1 MLHMNQ
7 PLAGS
12 TPDHRPRPHP
22 TRGVSTRSL
31 GPGRRRIGTVG
42 RVGRTTDT
50 RERLIEAA
58 ITIIETEG
66 EHGLRLNQVAETVGI
81 ATPSI
86 FHFFTD
92 RESLVEAALAEMY
105 WRVLA
110 YGSEYTLALVPT
122 ATTAAE
128 FEDLMKTSLAAVT
141 DESFIHRRAM
151 RTSVLGSAVN
161 RPTLRAQ
168 LVEMHRRHIQNLMDA
183 IEIGRAKGFLRPA
196 YDPAMIAMFFTAALT
211 GRYYPEIDPDAD
223 LAEWDAI
230 LFETIR
236 HLLFDDIPR
245 NAASDG

>member
-1 MLHMNQ
+1 M
-7 PLAGS
+7 
-12 TPDHRPRPHP
+12 
-22 TRGVSTRSL
+22 V
-31 GPGRRRIGTVG
+31 GP
-42 RVGRTTDT
+42 VGRTTDT

-92 RESLVEAALAEMY
+92 REDLVEAALAEMY

-110 YGSEYTLALVPT
+110 YGSEYTLILAPS

-128 FEDLMKTSLAAVT
+128 FEEIIRTSLAAVT
-141 DESFIHRRAM
+141 DESFAHRRAM
-151 RTSVLGSAVN
+151 RTSVLGAAVN
-161 RPTLRAQ
+161 RPTLKAQ
-168 LVEMHRRHIQNLMDA
+168 LVDMHRRNIQNLVDV
-183 IEIGRAKGFLRPA
+183 IEIGRAKGFIRPA
-196 YDPAMIAMFFTAALT
+196 FDPAMIAMFFTSALT

-230 LFETIR
+230 LLETVR

-245 NAASDG
+245 DGPNPSSDG